1 MKILIV
7 DRDPDDSKLLSS
19 KLTAFG
25 HEVFEE
31 RVKSA
36 AIDKIAADGPFD
48 VIFVD
53 PAPMKDASAIILNIR
68 RAISSYPY
76 IILMTVDDDLDME
89 NALSMGC
96 NNFIR
101 KPLDNDDIEDKLS
114 NAEHLKEMIES
125 IGDDSEDFPSAGG
138 VIAKSAFNQLFLS
151 AIDRGSRYSELAH
164 ILSIGIKNYHD
175 IESADG
181 PYGAE
186 FAISKLAHHLVRLRR
201 QSDIIGQTGKN
212 EYSLLLQ
219 RIQDSNEPREAAS
232 RFAAALEELDDIS
245 SSTTTPIEIYV
256 NLTSLPLGKSEPEY
270 ILVKD
275 GQASVQSG

>member
-1 MKILIV
+1 MKVLIV
-7 DRDPDDSKLLSS
+7 DRDPEASQQLSAKL
-19 KLTAFG
+19 KAEG
-25 HEVFEE
+25 HDVAEE

-36 AIDKIAADGPFD
+36 AIDKIAEEGPFD

-53 PAPMKDASAIILNIR
+53 PSPMKDARAIILNIR

-76 IILMTVDDDLDME
+76 VILMTGDEALDIE
-89 NALSMGC
+89 SALAMGC

-101 KPLDNDDIEDKLS
+101 KPLDQKDIEERMKE
-114 NAEHLKEMIES
+114 AAHLNHMIEF

-164 ILSIGIKNYHD
+164 VLSIGIKNYKE

-201 QSDIIGQTGKN
+201 QSDIIGQTAKY

-219 RIQDSNEPREAAS
+219 RIQHKNEPREAAA
-232 RFAAALEELDDIS
+232 RFARALEELDDIAS
-245 SSTTTPIEIYV
+245 ATNTPIEIYV
-256 NLTSLPLGKSEPEY
+256 HLTSLPLGSNEPEY
-270 ILVKD
+270 LLIKK
-275 GQASVQSG
+275 GQAVTSAG

>member
-1 MKILIV
+1 MKILII
-7 DRDPDDSKLLSS
+7 DRDSEALQALSTRLS
-19 KLTAFG
+19 AEG

-31 RVKSA
+31 RVKSE

-48 VIFVD
+48 VIFLD
-53 PAPMKDASAIILNIR
+53 PSPMKDARAIVLNIR

-76 IILMTVDDDLDME
+76 IILMTGDDDLNIE
-89 NALSMGC
+89 SALAMGC
-96 NNFIR
+96 NNYIR
-101 KPLDNDDIEDKLS
+101 KPLDNNDVAERLE
-114 NAEHLKEMIES
+114 NAEHLMSMINS
-125 IGDDSEDFPSAGG
+125 IGNESEDFPSAGG

-164 ILSIGIKNYHD
+164 VLSIGIKNYRD
-175 IESADG
+175 IESMDG

-219 RIQDSNEPREAAS
+219 RIQDQNEPREAAA
-232 RFAAALEELDDIS
+232 RFAKAIEELDDIAS
-245 SSTTTPIEIYV
+245 ATNTPLEIYV
-256 NLTSLPLGKSEPEY
+256 HLTSLPLGRNEPEY
-270 ILVKD
+270 LLIKK
-275 GQASVQSG
+275 GQAVTSAG